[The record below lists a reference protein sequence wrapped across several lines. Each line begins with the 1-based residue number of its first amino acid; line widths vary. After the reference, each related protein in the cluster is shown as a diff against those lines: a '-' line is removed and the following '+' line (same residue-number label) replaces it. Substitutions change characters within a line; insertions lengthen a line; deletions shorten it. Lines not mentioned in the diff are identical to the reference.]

1 MKAFWTAMAA
11 AAVLAAPLQ
20 AQLGT
25 ARGLAVEVRG
35 GTAAGNYGPAAS
47 EFVITPRLALG
58 ASVSYG
64 VTEHVGVYAGVSRSS
79 FGCDTGFCEGRDVGF
94 TSRGVDAGAELR
106 LPLPAAP
113 WIRAGLVHHSLHYRA
128 GNVADEGEQTSG
140 AGFSAGGGVELRVGR
155 RLSVTP
161 GVRYVRYGAA
171 DDDGVAL
178 LVGDV
183 GLKIRM

>member
-1 MKAFWTAMAA
+1 
-11 AAVLAAPLQ
+11 V
-20 AQLGT
+20 
-25 ARGLAVEVRG
+25 
-35 GTAAGNYGPAAS
+35 
-47 EFVITPRLALG
+47 
-58 ASVSYG
+58 
-64 VTEHVGVYAGVSRSS
+64 
-79 FGCDTGFCEGRDVGF
+79 DV
-94 TSRGVDAGAELR
+94 GAELR

-113 WIRAGLVHHSLHYRA
+113 WIRAGLVGHSLHYRA
-128 GNVADEGEQTSG
+128 GGNVADVREGEQTSG

-171 DDDGVAL
+171 DRDGVAL